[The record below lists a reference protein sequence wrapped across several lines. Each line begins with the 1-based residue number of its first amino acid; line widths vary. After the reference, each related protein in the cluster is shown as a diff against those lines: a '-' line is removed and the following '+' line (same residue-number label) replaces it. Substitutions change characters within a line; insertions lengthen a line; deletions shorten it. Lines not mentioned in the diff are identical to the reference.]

1 MAEEKALDL
10 RELGEGLKDDGGGS
24 GGNGGGSKAGPSSTS
39 TPPQPPKPLTINDL
53 PKEMLVSI
61 FMAIEDQT
69 WVRWTV
75 PLVCKAWNEIYL
87 SKDASPLHETLDVDF
102 YKEVK
107 RAVEEDED
115 LLRALRNVP
124 AVPFGGLP
132 RRIVR
137 GSRSE
142 TLPLLPP
149 VQAPRV
155 ISWAERRAGSV
166 HKLKL
171 NGGFRGA
178 LEDFDSKDLGALL
191 AVTGPSLTDINVGQR
206 LIELSEKPFW
216 EAVREAVVPAG
227 RLRSFVVHG
236 VFADALECCETFG
249 HLAGS
254 LEELVLVPVRVC
266 NPELSWGDELGLAR
280 FPEAFCALTEL
291 RVLILVGHFDI
302 TALPANISS
311 LKKLERLQLICG
323 LSSVP
328 KELGELSGLT
338 MLDLFLKV
346 DGDDAPPADE
356 VQFPAELGKLKSLR
370 HLSLQGH
377 FRSVPAPVSKFKSL
391 ESLGLA
397 FHADAQIGAP
407 LDFLIEGCPRLRCV
421 YLRKRRGDGSWTRES
436 LVLFEG
442 FKKKLLAKDL
452 RAEVTI
458 TIE

>member
-10 RELGEGLKDDGGGS
+10 RELGEALKDDGGG

-61 FMAIEDQT
+61 FMAIEDLR
-69 WVRWTV
+69 WVRQTI

-87 SKDASPLHETLDVDF
+87 SKDASPLHETLEVNF

-107 RAVEEDED
+107 RSLEGV
-115 LLRALRNVP
+115 R
-124 AVPFGGLP
+124 FGRLP
-132 RRIVR
+132 RRIV

-142 TLPLLPP
+142 TLPRLPP
-149 VQAPRV
+149 VRASRV

-166 HKLKL
+166 HKLDL
-171 NGGFRGA
+171 DGGFRGA
-178 LEDFDSKDLGALL
+178 LEDFSSKDLGALL
-191 AVTGPSLTDINVGQR
+191 AVTGPSLTDIFVGR
-206 LIELSEKPFW
+206 RVIELPEKPFW
-216 EAVREAVVPAG
+216 EAVRESVVPAG
-227 RLRSFVVHG
+227 RLRSFLVIG
-236 VFADALECCETFG
+236 LFADALECFETFG
-249 HLAGS
+249 QLAGS
-254 LEELVLVPVRVC
+254 LEKLVLAPDPVCRFFR
-266 NPELSWGDELGLAR
+266 GDDVGLAR

-370 HLSLQGH
+370 HLGLNGC
-377 FRSVPAPVSKFKSL
+377 FRSVPAPVRKFKSL
-391 ESLGLA
+391 ERLGLG

-407 LDFLIEGCPRLRCV
+407 LDFLIEGCPRLREV
-421 YLRKRRGDGSWTRES
+421 DLRKRRGHGSWTPES
-436 LVLFEG
+436 LALLEG
-442 FKKKLLAKDL
+442 FKTKLLAKNPS
-452 RAEVTI
+452 AEVTFMD
-458 TIE
+458 E

>member
-10 RELGEGLKDDGGGS
+10 RELGEALKDDGGG

-87 SKDASPLHETLDVDF
+87 SKDASPLHETLEVNF

-107 RAVEEDED
+107 RSLEGV
-115 LLRALRNVP
+115 R
-124 AVPFGGLP
+124 FGRLP
-132 RRIVR
+132 RRIV

-142 TLPLLPP
+142 TLPRLPP
-149 VQAPRV
+149 VRASRV

-166 HKLKL
+166 HKLYL
-171 NGGFRGA
+171 DGGFRGA
-178 LEDFDSKDLGALL
+178 LEDFSSKDLGALL

>member
-10 RELGEGLKDDGGGS
+10 RELGEALKDDGGG

-61 FMAIEDQT
+61 FMAIEDLR
-69 WVRWTV
+69 WVRHTI

-87 SKDASPLHETLDVDF
+87 SKDASPLHETLEVNF

-107 RAVEEDED
+107 RSLEGV
-115 LLRALRNVP
+115 R
-124 AVPFGGLP
+124 FGRLP
-132 RRIVR
+132 RRIV

-142 TLPLLPP
+142 TLPRLPP
-149 VQAPRV
+149 VRASRV

-166 HKLKL
+166 HKLYL
-171 NGGFRGA
+171 DGGFRGA
-178 LEDFDSKDLGALL
+178 LEDFSSKDLGALL
-191 AVTGPSLTDINVGQR
+191 AVTGPSLTDIFVGR
-206 LIELSEKPFW
+206 RVIELPEKPFW
-216 EAVREAVVPAG
+216 EAVRESVVPAG
-227 RLRSFVVHG
+227 RLRSFLVIG
-236 VFADALECCETFG
+236 LFADALECFETFG
-249 HLAGS
+249 QLAGS
-254 LEELVLVPVRVC
+254 LEKLVLAPDPVCRFFR
-266 NPELSWGDELGLAR
+266 GDDVGLAR

-370 HLSLQGH
+370 HLGLNGC
-377 FRSVPAPVSKFKSL
+377 FRSVPAPVRKFKSL
-391 ESLGLA
+391 ERLGLG

-407 LDFLIEGCPRLRCV
+407 LDFLIEGCPRLREV
-421 YLRKRRGDGSWTRES
+421 DLRKRRGHGSWTPES
-436 LVLFEG
+436 LALLEG
-442 FKKKLLAKDL
+442 FKTKLLAKNPS
-452 RAEVTI
+452 AEVTFMD
-458 TIE
+458 E

>member
-87 SKDASPLHETLDVDF
+87 SKDASPLHETLEVNF

-107 RAVEEDED
+107 RSLEGV
-115 LLRALRNVP
+115 R
-124 AVPFGGLP
+124 FGRLP
-132 RRIVR
+132 RRIV

-142 TLPLLPP
+142 TLPRLPP
-149 VQAPRV
+149 VRASRV

-166 HKLKL
+166 HKLDL
-171 NGGFRGA
+171 RGAFLGA
-178 LEDFDSKDLGALL
+178 LEDFSSKDLGALL
-191 AVTGPSLTDINVGQR
+191 AVTGPSLTDIFVGGGF
-206 LIELSEKPFW
+206 IEPSKKPFW
-216 EAVREAVVPAG
+216 EAVRESVVPAG
-227 RLRSFVVHG
+227 RLRSFLVIG
-236 VFADALECCETFG
+236 LFADALECFETFG
-249 HLAGS
+249 QLAGS
-254 LEELVLVPVRVC
+254 LEKLVLAPDPVCRFFR
-266 NPELSWGDELGLAR
+266 GDDVGLAR

-291 RVLILVGHFDI
+291 RVLVLVGHSDI

-311 LKKLERLQLICG
+311 LKKLERLQLSCG

-338 MLDLFLKV
+338 MLDLYLKV
-346 DGDDAPPADE
+346 DDDDAPPADE

-370 HLSLQGH
+370 HLGLNGC
-377 FRSVPAPVSKFKSL
+377 FRSVPAPVRKFKSL
-391 ESLGLA
+391 ERLGLG

-407 LDFLIEGCPRLRCV
+407 LDFLIEGCPRLREV
-421 YLRKRRGDGSWTRES
+421 DLRKRRGHGSWTPES
-436 LVLFEG
+436 LALLEG
-442 FKKKLLAKDL
+442 FKTKLLAKNPSARVWFKAD
-452 RAEVTI
+452 
-458 TIE
+458 

>member
-10 RELGEGLKDDGGGS
+10 RERGEALKDDGGG

-61 FMAIEDQT
+61 FMAIEDLR
-69 WVRWTV
+69 WVRHTI

-87 SKDASPLHETLDVDF
+87 SKDASPLHETLEVNF

-107 RAVEEDED
+107 RSLEGV
-115 LLRALRNVP
+115 R
-124 AVPFGGLP
+124 FGRLP
-132 RRIVR
+132 RRIV

-142 TLPLLPP
+142 TLPRLPP
-149 VQAPRV
+149 VRASRV

-166 HKLKL
+166 HKLYL
-171 NGGFRGA
+171 DGGFRGA
-178 LEDFDSKDLGALL
+178 LEDFSSKDLGALL
-191 AVTGPSLTDINVGQR
+191 AVTGPSLTDIFVGR
-206 LIELSEKPFW
+206 RVIELPEKPFW
-216 EAVREAVVPAG
+216 EAVRESVVPAG
-227 RLRSFVVHG
+227 RLRSFLVIG
-236 VFADALECCETFG
+236 LFADALECFETFG
-249 HLAGS
+249 QLAGS
-254 LEELVLVPVRVC
+254 LEKLVLAPDPVCRFFR
-266 NPELSWGDELGLAR
+266 GDDVGLAR

-370 HLSLQGH
+370 HLGLNGC
-377 FRSVPAPVSKFKSL
+377 FRSVPAPVRKFKSL
-391 ESLGLA
+391 ERLGLG

-407 LDFLIEGCPRLRCV
+407 LDFLIEGCPRLREV
-421 YLRKRRGDGSWTRES
+421 DLRKRRGHGSWTPES
-436 LVLFEG
+436 LALLEG
-442 FKKKLLAKDL
+442 FKTKLLAKNPS
-452 RAEVTI
+452 AEVTFMD
-458 TIE
+458 E

>member
-10 RELGEGLKDDGGGS
+10 RERGEALKDDGGG

-61 FMAIEDQT
+61 FMAIEDLR
-69 WVRWTV
+69 WVRHTI

-87 SKDASPLHETLDVDF
+87 SKDASPLHETLEVDF
-102 YKEVK
+102 YEEVK
-107 RAVEEDED
+107 RALEEEEE
-115 LLRALRNVP
+115 LLRVLEGAR
-124 AVPFGGLP
+124 FGRLP
-132 RRIVR
+132 RRIVL
-137 GSRSE
+137 GPSRSE
-142 TLPLLPP
+142 TLSLLPP
-149 VQAPRV
+149 VQASRV

-166 HKLKL
+166 HKLYL
-171 NGGFRGA
+171 DGGFRGA
-178 LEDFDSKDLGALL
+178 LEDFSSKDLGALL
-191 AVTGPSLTDINVGQR
+191 AVTGPSLTDIFVGR
-206 LIELSEKPFW
+206 RVIELPEKPFW
-216 EAVREAVVPAG
+216 EAVRESVVPAG

-236 VFADALECCETFG
+236 MFADALEYCETFG
-249 HLAGS
+249 QLAGS
-254 LEELVLVPVRVC
+254 LEELVLDSVLAI
-266 NPELSWGDELGLAR
+266 NPQVFRGDDLRLAR

-338 MLDLFLKV
+338 MLELYLKV

-370 HLSLQGH
+370 RLSLNGC
-377 FRSVPAPVSKFKSL
+377 FRSVPARVSKFKSL
-391 ESLGLA
+391 ESLRLA

-407 LDFLIEGCPRLRCV
+407 LDFLIEGCPRLREV
-421 YLRKRRGDGSWTRES
+421 ELRKRTDEGPWTPES
-436 LVLFEG
+436 LALLEG
-442 FKKKLLAKDL
+442 FKTKLLAKNPS
-452 RAEVTI
+452 AEVTFMD
-458 TIE
+458 E